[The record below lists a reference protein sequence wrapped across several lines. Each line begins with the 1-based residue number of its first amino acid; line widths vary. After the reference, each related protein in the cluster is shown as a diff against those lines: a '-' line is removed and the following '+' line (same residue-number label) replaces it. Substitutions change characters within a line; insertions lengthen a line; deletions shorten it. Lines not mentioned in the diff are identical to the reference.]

1 MRNLNLVSYPGV
13 VRRSWRRSFRRCLCV
28 PALCVGVALAARSA
42 AADTAP
48 AGRPLTLGEAEAAAL
63 RHQPLLAEAEG
74 QVEAAEGRVEQAR
87 AGYLPQVSASGTYER
102 TTANFA
108 PRPGFTT
115 QTMVNNSAATPVSWD
130 PRFNFYQYG
139 ATASQ
144 LFFDFGVTS
153 GRWRSAAAAR
163 DAAVS
168 TRRTVELQTLLT
180 VRRAFFLARA
190 QRDLVAV
197 AQETVAN
204 QERHAEQT
212 RAFVRTGIQ
221 PEINLATVLTALA
234 NAKVQ
239 LVNARANYELA
250 LAQLAQAMG
259 EPPSAPVTP
268 ADDEIPAVAGEDGPA
283 RSLTEQAL
291 RGRPE
296 LASLEYQRRSQEL
309 LVDALR
315 GGYGPAIGGIAN
327 VTETGSSVY
336 QTVPNWYVGFTLSWS
351 IFQGGYTHGQVRE
364 AKGTLANVAGQVAAE
379 RLQVGI
385 DVEQGRLAVQAAKAT
400 IAAADEAVANAKNQL
415 TLAEGRYEHGLGS
428 AVELG
433 DAQVAFTT
441 AEAQVVQARFNL
453 ASARAQLLAAMG
465 AR

>member
-1 MRNLNLVSYPGV
+1 MPNLNLVSCPDV
-13 VRRSWRRSFRRCLCV
+13 LRR
-28 PALCVGVALAARSA
+28 ALYGGAVAALALLGARTA
-42 AADTAP
+42 AAEGAEP
-48 AGRPLTLGEAEAAAL
+48 ARALTLAQAEAAAL

-87 AGYLPQVSASGTYER
+87 AGYLPQVTATGTYER

-108 PRPGFTT
+108 PRPGFAT
-115 QTMVNNSAATPVSWD
+115 QTMVSNSATTPISWD
-130 PRFNFYQYG
+130 PRFNFYTYG
-139 ATASQ
+139 ASASQ
-144 LFFDFGVTS
+144 LFFDFGMTS
-153 GRWRSAAAAR
+153 GRWHSAAAAR

-180 VRRAFFLARA
+180 VRRAFFVARA

-239 LVNARANYELA
+239 LVNVRANYELA

-259 EPPSAPVTP
+259 ETAVAPYTP

-283 RSLTEQAL
+283 LSLTEQAL
-291 RGRPE
+291 RARPE

-309 LVDALR
+309 LVGALK
-315 GGYGPAIGGIAN
+315 GGYGPSIGGIAN

-351 IFQGGYTHGQVRE
+351 IFQGGYTRGQVRE
-364 AKGTLANVAGQVAAE
+364 AKGTLANVVGQVAAE

-400 IAAADEAVANAKNQL
+400 IAASDEALANARNQL

-433 DAQVAFTT
+433 DAQVAYTT